1 MRIRFNIRDYELHND
16 RYASLVQ
23 MTVPVCILL
32 NLNLFVPASLSSV
45 YLKEKVQCGDY
56 SPILFFVVD
65 RRKNRFQS
73 LPLNFL
79 QQKDLKSRPPPRHV
93 SHLRT
98 HSHTP
103 TYTSAYTYTRKHTL
117 TYSSHIRT
125 VYPVIQIH
133 ISMYDVVLTVHT
145 PLSTHNTQSV
155 YSKTPAHKYSA
166 QCTYVQTFTNSTHA
180 HKCIYTK
187 LLQFSFANTQS
198 WIYIVQSRLTKHGTV
213 CRKEFQ
219 VIFIFRFST
228 HSTQNV
234 Y

>member
-45 YLKEKVQCGDY
+45 YLKEKVQCGSY

-93 SHLRT
+93 SRLRT
-98 HSHTP
+98 HIHTP

-133 ISMYDVVLTVHT
+133 ISMYDVVLTVYSLPSVHT
-145 PLSTHNTQSV
+145 IHRACTQKHLHTSIVLICTNIHILMPTNAYIQNSCSSHSLTHKAEYTLYRVDLLSTV
-155 YSKTPAHKYSA
+155 L
-166 QCTYVQTFTNSTHA
+166 YVG
-180 HKCIYTK
+180 K
-187 LLQFSFANTQS
+187 SF
-198 WIYIVQSRLTKHGTV
+198 K
-213 CRKEFQ
+213 
-219 VIFIFRFST
+219 
-228 HSTQNV
+228 
-234 Y
+234 

>member
-45 YLKEKVQCGDY
+45 YLKEKVQCGSY

-65 RRKNRFQS
+65 RRKNRFQC

-98 HSHTP
+98 HIHTP

-117 TYSSHIRT
+117 AYSSHIRT

-133 ISMYDVVLTVHT
+133 ISMYDVVLTVYSLPSVHT
-145 PLSTHNTQSV
+145 IHRTSTQQHLHTS
-155 YSKTPAHKYSA
+155 SAHMYKHSH
-166 QCTYVQTFTNSTHA
+166 THA
-180 HKCIYTK
+180 HKCKYTK

-198 WIYIVQSRLTKHGTV
+198 WIFIVQSWLTKHGTV